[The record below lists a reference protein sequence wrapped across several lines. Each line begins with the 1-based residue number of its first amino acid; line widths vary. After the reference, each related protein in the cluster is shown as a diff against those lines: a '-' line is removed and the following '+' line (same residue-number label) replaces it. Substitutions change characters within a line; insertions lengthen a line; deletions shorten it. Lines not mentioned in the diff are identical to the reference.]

1 MKFLGR
7 TQMLSQYPLVDSLSV
22 IKQLGF
28 DGVEICVERQDW
40 SLHSLD
46 TFPTAALR
54 EAVAELGL
62 APHSFSFHQNFI
74 FDDERFELTKQAI
87 PMTRELGTKIFVY
100 SGAVGHTG
108 DADEWRRMVERTR
121 VFVEIAEEHGVVLAQ
136 EFEPNFVVG
145 STADLLRL
153 FDEIPS
159 PNLAANLDLG
169 HVFLCDPD
177 PMQAIRAVGD
187 KIVHC
192 HVSNM
197 PTGLHDHLVPGE
209 GDMDLSAYLQAVADV
224 GFDGGLALD
233 LYKYDYEAVAA
244 QAVADLRGVRMQIE
258 GASSGG

>member
-1 MKFLGR
+1 MKLLGR
-7 TQMLSQYPLVDSLSV
+7 TQMLSQYSLVDSLSV
-22 IKQLGF
+22 IKNLGF
-28 DGVEICVERQDW
+28 DGVEICVERKDW
-40 SLHSLD
+40 SLHNLD

-54 EAVAELGL
+54 EKVDELGL
-62 APHSFSFHQNFI
+62 APHSFSLHQNFI

-87 PMTRELGTKIFVY
+87 PMTRTLGTDIFVY
-100 SGAVGHTG
+100 SGAVGQTG

-121 VFVEIAEEHGVVLAQ
+121 IFVEIAEDNGVILAQ

-145 STADLLRL
+145 TTADLLRL

-177 PMQAIRAVGD
+177 PMTAIRSVGE

-209 GDMDLSAYLQAVADV
+209 GDMDLNAYLQAVADV

-233 LYKYDYEAVAA
+233 LYKYDYEAVAGKSIA
-244 QAVADLRGVRMQIE
+244 ELRRVLLQIE
-258 GASSGG
+258 